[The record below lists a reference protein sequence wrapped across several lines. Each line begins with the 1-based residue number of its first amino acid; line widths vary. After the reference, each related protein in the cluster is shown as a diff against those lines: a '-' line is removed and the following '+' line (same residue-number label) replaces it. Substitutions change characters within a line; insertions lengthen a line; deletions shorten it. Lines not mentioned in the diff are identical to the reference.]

1 MNVKRTKKDRM
12 GEGEREKEDG
22 MKEHTDRQRERKT
35 NKGREKT
42 KRKQD
47 RVNFS
52 SKPSLQD
59 NETVLYTKGSLGY
72 V

>member
-59 NETVLYTKGSLGY
+59 NETVLYTKGSLGS